1 MSSPLPTRPQELG
14 MKAPSWVWNGA
25 NQNTVAE
32 APTHALQAAELAP
45 RLLYLVSLLGESLL
59 CLDMME

>member
-1 MSSPLPTRPQELG
+1 